1 MNCCFFCS
9 STLNPQGHHQL
20 WPSRTALLPPGL
32 PSSCPHQ
39 RSPHQPFGSSS
50 PCHSDAT
57 AGPVSSSPQHG
68 SVWSWIRLDEAQ
80 AWVLLLQAH
89 PWAHVLACPCSCL
102 CPSPGRRL
110 GLVLPRCPQLPCFWL
125 GWWERCFFALSTLI
139 CEYTC
144 SKSCINADWLPD
156 LESIHWLVWERLMWV
171 LNLNPWFK
179 NIYGKRIDSLN
190 STSKC
195 YNCSFH
201 GFCFCEVWGYVF
213 AQVQHAIRWWCSDA
227 KFLSPLAIRNYN
239 C

>member
-1 MNCCFFCS
+1 MVLSIPTGCWVYIHQFHTSVYPDSISFIIDNC
-9 STLNPQGHHQL
+9 
-20 WPSRTALLPPGL
+20 
-32 PSSCPHQ
+32 
-39 RSPHQPFGSSS
+39 
-50 PCHSDAT
+50 
-57 AGPVSSSPQHG
+57 
-68 SVWSWIRLDEAQ
+68 I
-80 AWVLLLQAH
+80 
-89 PWAHVLACPCSCL
+89 CL
-102 CPSPGRRL
+102 
-110 GLVLPRCPQLPCFWL
+110 FI
-125 GWWERCFFALSTLI
+125 FAIKYCANKI

-201 GFCFCEVWGYVF
+201 GFCFSEVWGYVF

-227 KFLSPLAIRNYN
+227 KFLSPSYNKKLQLLTGFLRKNWKKIHFFLKTERNTK
-239 C
+239 